1 MIIGC
6 DIGGTK
12 TAVVLGST
20 AGTITWKRQF
30 PTEPRRG
37 FAAMFEELCSAIEEA
52 RVRTRGSAAAIS
64 VAIGGPLDVLQ
75 GIIKSPPN
83 LPGWDSIPLKR
94 MLSDRFRLPVY
105 VEHDG
110 NAGALA
116 EFHFGAGRGHRNII
130 FLTMGT
136 GFGAGLILNGQ
147 LYRGTTDVAGEI
159 GHVRVAEEGP
169 PCFGKP
175 GSLEGFCSGTGI
187 ALLGEMMFPGRWTG
201 GTAGIYASWKGG
213 DPQAHAVFDRAS
225 RAFGRGLAMLL
236 DLLNPEKIILGGLG
250 MRIADALVGP
260 AVEVMRAEALPEAFA
275 ACQVVPAALG
285 ESIGDYAALCAAID
299 QAGPTDPATTSYGI

>member
-1 MIIGC
+1 
-6 DIGGTK
+6 
-12 TAVVLGST
+12 
-20 AGTITWKRQF
+20 
-30 PTEPRRG
+30 
-37 FAAMFEELCSAIEEA
+37 
-52 RVRTRGSAAAIS
+52 
-64 VAIGGPLDVLQ
+64 
-75 GIIKSPPN
+75 
-83 LPGWDSIPLKR
+83 

-187 ALLGEMMFPGRWTG
+187 ALLGEMMFPGWW
-201 GTAGIYASWKGG
+201 TAGPPGSTLSWKGG

-236 DLLNPEKIILGGLG
+236 ESAESREDHPRRPGNVHRGRPRRSRCGG
-250 MRIADALVGP
+250 DARRGP
-260 AVEVMRAEALPEAFA
+260 AGSLRSLPGGARGA
-275 ACQVVPAALG
+275 RRVHRGLRGTVRG
-285 ESIGDYAALCAAID
+285 H
-299 QAGPTDPATTSYGI
+299 